1 MIRVV
6 TALLTLL
13 LSATALP
20 RPVILQSTETI
31 PPPDP
36 TYTYFGYGLA
46 IDGDW
51 AIITGEKWQDPNDA
65 YSAITQTAYLFRR
78 VNSRWVLQRKLVE
91 QTSFAD
97 YSGSSGLAM
106 REGIAVVLL
115 SGGLRVFELS
125 GNDYVARSVT
135 GSGGGLGGDIDISNR
150 RILLGSGECAW
161 NGTILEFSTAN
172 NRWQGT
178 TTLPG
183 ESKDGCDDE
192 FHGGPVEISGDLAWV
207 DGGGVFHRSGGT
219 TWNPVPMWSLPAE
232 QLSSGA
238 VALNGPNAFVSGSGR
253 YGTHV
258 LKRDASSGAW
268 QVQDHLQ
275 TVNGMYSLG
284 GTWAINPEGNFV
296 FTLNHEEQYQFPVV
310 NVFQLNSNGRY
321 THAGKIIP
329 KAGENANT
337 GWFVSSGRRVL
348 IGYGSGSGPVGYL
361 ELPATL
367 PSPQAVIQSTFNTDA
382 AGWTAVSGQF
392 ATAPAQTGSGNPGR
406 VYRQSSITGEAIATL
421 NDSDWTNQAVEAD
434 VRPTQFANNDRWV
447 GLATRFTDAANYYY
461 VTARRS
467 GNLLLRRKVNGVFTT
482 LASAPLEVAIN
493 TDYRLRLEAAGD
505 RLRVFVNGVKVLE
518 AHDGALSHGRAALIT
533 YMARADFD
541 NVVVTPSPSTPI
553 YVDRFNS
560 FNSVDWDETPTGAWL
575 APVFEDLGGGYSFGL
590 RQTSVAGDARMAI
603 GVPTDDQVVQF
614 TAIPRSFAD
623 GNDRWFGVMARLV
636 DASNYYYMTVRSSNT
651 VSLRKL
657 TNGAI
662 TVLATVPLTVSADTS
677 YALRLE
683 AVGSQLRGYVNGRLL
698 VEATDTTH
706 VRGKGGAV
714 MYKTSAD
721 FLNYRAYQP

>member
-6 TALLTLL
+6 SALVTLL
-13 LSATALP
+13 FSATALS

-65 YSAITQTAYLFRR
+65 YSAITQTAFLFRR
-78 VNSRWVLQRKLVE
+78 VNSRWVFQRKLVE
-91 QTSFAD
+91 QEGYAD
-97 YSGSSGLAM
+97 YTGPSGLAM

-115 SGGLRVFELS
+115 GGLYIFELS
-125 GNDYVARSVT
+125 GSDYVARNVSGT
-135 GSGGGLGGDIDISNR
+135 GGGLGSDIGISNR
-150 RILLGSGECAW
+150 RILLGAGDCAW
-161 NGTILEFSTAN
+161 NGVILEFSSAN

-178 TTLPG
+178 ATLPG

-207 DGGGVFHRSGGT
+207 SGGGIFHRSGGT
-219 TWNPVPMWSLPAE
+219 IWNPVPMWNLPAG
-232 QLSSGA
+232 QLSSGS
-238 VALNGPNAFVSGSGR
+238 VALNGTKAFVSGSGR

-258 LKRDASSGAW
+258 LNRDASGAW
-268 QVQDHLQ
+268 QVEDHLQ
-275 TVNGMYSLG
+275 TVNGMYSQG
-284 GTWAINPEGNFV
+284 NAWGINPEGNLV
-296 FTLNHEEQYQFPVV
+296 FTANYEELYESVVV
-310 NVFQLNSNGRY
+310 NVFQLDSNGHY
-321 THAGKIIP
+321 AHSGKIIS
-329 KAGENANT
+329 KGGEDASL
-337 GWFVSSGRRVL
+337 GGFASSGRRLL
-348 IGYGSGSGPVGYL
+348 IGHGSGPVSYL

-367 PSPQAVIQSTFNTDA
+367 PTPPAVLQSTFNADA
-382 AGWTAVSGQF
+382 AGWTGVSGQF

-421 NDSDWTNQAVEAD
+421 NNSDWTNQAVEAD
-434 VRPTQFANNDRWV
+434 IRPSQFSGNDRWV

-461 VTARRS
+461 VTARSS
-467 GNLLLRRKVNGVFTT
+467 GNLMLRRKVNGAFST
-482 LASAPLEVAIN
+482 LALAPLPVAIN

-505 RLRVFVNGVKVLE
+505 RLRVFANGVKVLE
-518 AHDGALSHGRAALIT
+518 AHDDALSHGRAALIT
-533 YMARADFD
+533 YMAKADFD
-541 NVVVTPSPSTPI
+541 NVIVTPSPSTDI
-553 YVDRFNS
+553 YADRFYN
-560 FNSVDWDETPTGAWL
+560 FNSSDWDETPTGAWL
-575 APVFEDLGGGYSFGL
+575 APVFDDLGGGYSFGL
-590 RQTSVAGDARMAI
+590 RQTSVAGEARIAT
-603 GVPTDDQVVQF
+603 GVPTDDQVVQL
-614 TAIPRSFAD
+614 TAIPRSFGA
-623 GNDRWFGVMARLV
+623 GNDRWFGVMTRYV

-651 VSLRKL
+651 LSLRKL

-683 AVGSQLRGYVNGRLL
+683 AVGNQLRGYVNGRLL
-698 VEATDTTH
+698 LEATDTTH
-706 VRGKGGAV
+706 ARGMGGAV

-721 FLNYRAYQP
+721 FVNYRAYQP